1 MTKIILI
8 IFLFFPLVVFS
19 QTIEETSDRF
29 WQAVA
34 EKNYTDQVNY
44 GPKIVNYFK
53 KNNYSVDSNY
63 LDFLF
68 RLGSAYES
76 LNDHESSKNIFSES
90 LVLCKSFY
98 GNHNYNTTY
107 HKYAL
112 VNSYWKLENNDSVL
126 ILAKECLREF
136 DTFNGTENDYSIL
149 MLTYLSS
156 TYEFLNTL
164 DSASFYAN
172 EQVKRSILLYGKKS
186 QSYLF
191 SIFSLARINKNQNK
205 YKEAKILFSECV
217 ELSKNI
223 FDEKHYTYESSLYY
237 LGEINMDLG
246 LLNES
251 IQNSELC
258 IEIRKKVYGEDHFL
272 YANAMNNLANC
283 LQDIGDYNRSLS
295 LNQRCYEIRKRL
307 LGENH
312 EQTWNSLSNIALN
325 YSSLGD
331 WKASLQINQELVKI
345 KQQLLTENSFSYILS
360 LSNLAVDYSN
370 LSKSDSSCIL
380 SMKALKLL
388 KTNDLK
394 NTSLLSTI
402 TQNLAYYYSNK
413 GLLDSAEMFINQSLK
428 NIELLYGKNSLR
440 FMQSLEI
447 LTTILKRRGQYDE
460 ALVNLKVIHDFKLV
474 NYGDDSF
481 LYAQSLSDLS
491 SFYNEAGYFQL
502 AVDSIQ
508 KALPIYK
515 NSQGENHI
523 LTLQAM
529 SSLAMYLNSL
539 GRHREGLKINLE
551 VLEKRG
557 QTLGF
562 QHHDYII
569 SLINTALNYTS
580 TANYENARDLNMR
593 AISLQENKTSN
604 LNPYLFTTAL
614 SNYGSL
620 LLKLNIMDS
629 SFYYSNRALSY
640 TRKMIGTK
648 SEEYVIKL
656 NNLGD
661 YYLHIGSFA
670 FAKVYFDSA
679 VAISEQIYGMN
690 HPTTIQCLENLATT
704 LGDLG
709 EYSKAID
716 IEMSCLTRIAER
728 RGKENLEYASGLNQ
742 LAYYDSKI
750 GLDSLALKWNK
761 LAYQIRKD
769 ILGSKHPSTLLSAYN
784 LSVDYNNLGN
794 YNESLNLLEECL
806 KINIEI
812 HGAKS
817 NETKLV
823 YNNIGL
829 LYYDLKDYNKSL
841 EFLTK
846 AFDENVN
853 NVNQDAILLN
863 LSSVYE
869 KKGDLIKAIE
879 FQEKAVA
886 YYLNDYVKNQLH
898 LSDNEKSK
906 YKNKLDY
913 YVSYL
918 IYLNDKNGFKDP
930 VSRWYEYYISTNN
943 LINIQNKIEKLPL
956 SQGELIEL
964 KTISN
969 QLKIMKAQKN
979 MVIEMN
985 ENSSTLQN
993 EIEKLEKQYSSLV
1006 GNFLQKS
1013 LTLEMIQNKLPTSES
1028 VFVDIITFNVLPEN
1042 KNKYVSLVTSK
1053 NGIDFISL
1061 NSDIDLEEDLL
1072 DQYKENAT
1080 NFEYKSDLKDSIFFN
1095 YFWKPILNKIGD
1107 AKTIFVSLGG
1117 VYNNINLNT
1126 IYNPETNKYLI
1137 EEKDIRIVNS
1147 ARDFVF
1153 YNENE
1158 IKKYTSNTASLFGYP
1173 NFDGNTSF
1181 IADTSDLFALTR
1193 DLNSL
1198 SLDSLTR
1205 GGMKAKP
1212 LPATKTE
1219 VENISST
1226 FKSKGWLVN
1235 SFLADNASETNIKKQ
1250 HSPRVLHIATHGY
1263 FFQDIS
1269 IEKDENRFL
1278 GMDRQQVFQDPMLR
1292 SGLLFTGAN
1301 KTLKGETTNGENGL
1315 LSASEASV
1323 LDLSETELVILSACE
1338 TGKGELTNSEGVYGL
1353 RKAFADAGAKN
1364 VIMSLWKVDDKAT
1377 QEFMTRFYEIWLN
1390 EKTTIRDAFNKTQL
1404 EIMMKYPQPYYWGAF
1419 ILVEN

>member
-34 EKNYTDQVNY
+34 EKNYTDQVYY

-53 KNNYSVDSNY
+53 KNNYSVDSTY

-68 RLGSAYES
+68 ILGSAYES
-76 LNDHESSKNIFSES
+76 LNDHESSKNVFSES
-90 LVLCKSFY
+90 LELCKSFY
-98 GNHNYNTTY
+98 GKDNYTTTY

-112 VNSYWKLENNDSVL
+112 VASYWKLQYTDTVL
-126 ILAKECLREF
+126 VLAKECLREF
-136 DTFNGTENDYSIL
+136 DSFKGPENDYSIL
-149 MLTYLSS
+149 MLNYLSS
-156 TYEFLNTL
+156 TYEFSNTL
-164 DSASFYAN
+164 DSAAFYAT
-172 EQVKRSILLYGKKS
+172 EQVNRSILLYGKKS

-223 FDEKHYTYESSLYY
+223 FDEKHYTHESSLYY

-246 LLNES
+246 FLNES
-251 IQNSELC
+251 IRNNQLC
-258 IEIRKKVYGEDHFL
+258 IEIRKKIYGENHIL
-272 YANAMNNLANC
+272 YANVMNNLANC
-283 LQDIGDYNRSLS
+283 YQGLGDYNKSLA
-295 LNQRCYEIRKRL
+295 LNQRCYEIRKSL
-307 LGENH
+307 LGENN
-312 EQTWNSLSNIALN
+312 EQTWNSLNNIALN
-325 YSSLGD
+325 YSSVGD
-331 WKASLQINQELVKI
+331 WKASLQINQELVKR
-345 KQQLLTENSFSYILS
+345 KQQLLTVNSLSYIQS

-370 LSKSDSSCIL
+370 LSKIDSSCIL

-388 KTNDLK
+388 ENNDLK
-394 NTSLLSTI
+394 NSTLFSTV
-402 TQNLAYYYSNK
+402 TQNLAYHYSNI
-413 GLLDSAEMFINQSLK
+413 GSLDSSEIFINQSLE
-428 NIELLYGKNSLR
+428 NIELLFGKNSLSY
-440 FMQSLEI
+440 MQSLEI
-447 LTTILKRRGQYDE
+447 LTTILKRKGQYED
-460 ALVNLKVIHDFKLV
+460 ALINLKVIHDFKIV
-474 NYGDDSF
+474 NYGDASF

-491 SFYNEAGYFQL
+491 IFFHDAGYFQL

-508 KALPIYK
+508 KALPIYR
-515 NSQGENHI
+515 NSQGENHL

-529 SSLAMYLNSL
+529 SSLALYLNSL
-539 GRHREGLKINLE
+539 GRHKEGLKINLD

-557 QTLGF
+557 QTIGF
-562 QHHDYII
+562 QHDDYII
-569 SLINTALNYTS
+569 SLINTAENYT
-580 TANYENARDLNMR
+580 ALADFENSRNLILR
-593 AISLQENKTSN
+593 AISLQEKKSSS

-629 SFYYSNRALSY
+629 SFYYSNRALSC
-640 TRKMIGTK
+640 TRKMIGPK

-661 YYLHIGSFA
+661 YYMHIGSFA
-670 FAKVYFDSA
+670 FAKVYLDSA
-679 VAISEQIYGMN
+679 VSISEQIYGLN
-690 HPTTIQCLENLATT
+690 HPTTIQCLENLAST
-704 LGDLG
+704 LDDLG
-709 EYSKAID
+709 EYSKAIE

-761 LAYQIRKD
+761 EAYQIRND
-769 ILGSKHPSTLLSAYN
+769 ILGSKHPKTLQSAYN

-794 YNESLNLLEECL
+794 YKESMNLLEECL

-812 HGAKS
+812 YGPKS
-817 NETKLV
+817 NEVKLV

-829 LYYDLKDYNKSL
+829 LYYDLKDYDKSL
-841 EFLTK
+841 EFLK
-846 AFDENVN
+846 LALNENN
-853 NVNQDAILLN
+853 NINEEAILLN

-869 KKGDLIKAIE
+869 KKGDFIKAIE

-898 LSDNEKSK
+898 LSDNEKSN

-930 VSRWYEYYISTNN
+930 VSRWYEYYISANN

-964 KTISN
+964 KAISN

-985 ENSSTLQN
+985 ENSSTLQS
-993 EIEKLEKQYSSLV
+993 EIEKLEKQHSSLV

-1013 LTLEMIQNKLPTSES
+1013 ITLEMIQNKLPTSET
-1028 VFVDIITFNVLPEN
+1028 VFVDIIAYKVLPEN

-1147 ARDFVF
+1147 ARDFVL
-1153 YNENE
+1153 YNE
-1158 IKKYTSNTASLFGYP
+1158 IDKKKYTSNTASLFGFP
-1173 NFDGNTSF
+1173 DFDGNTTVL
-1181 IADTSDLFALTR
+1181 ADTSDLFALKR
-1193 DLNSL
+1193 DLSSL

-1226 FKSKGWLVN
+1226 LKSKGWLVN
-1235 SFLADNASETNIKKQ
+1235 SFLADNASETNIKNQ
-1250 HSPRVLHIATHGY
+1250 QSPRVLHIATHGY

-1269 IEKDENRFL
+1269 IEKDNNRFL

-1315 LSASEASV
+1315 LSASEASI
-1323 LDLSETELVILSACE
+1323 LDLRETELVILSACE

-1353 RKAFADAGAKN
+1353 RKAFADAGAQN